1 MSKGIV
7 KFALKNNDATMKKS
21 GNSGPGVWMMIL
33 WIWVMYWSLTQFG
46 DAIKSDDIKALNGLV
61 ISGLAVDLLLALL
74 ASILVNNDLTN
85 FAKKIDS
92 ENEYWKGY
100 VEKRK
105 AEMKKKGEKVPEG
118 DDIGDEELLDTVVKM
133 NYEEKVK
140 RYSRFLSFAK
150 FTKWFTI
157 ISLSIMALFDILYF
171 ISGTM
176 PLGQLGFWVS
186 LALFSV
192 FLLYVGTDK
201 SDKEE
206 DEV

>member
-1 MSKGIV
+1 
-7 KFALKNNDATMKKS
+7 MKKS
-21 GNSGPGVWMMIL
+21 GNSGVGVWMMIL

-201 SDKEE
+201 SDKPE